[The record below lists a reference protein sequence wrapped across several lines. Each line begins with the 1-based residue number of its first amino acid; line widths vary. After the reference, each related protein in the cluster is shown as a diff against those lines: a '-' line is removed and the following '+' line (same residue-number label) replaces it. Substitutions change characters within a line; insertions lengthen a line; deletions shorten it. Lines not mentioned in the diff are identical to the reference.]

1 MRQLSGCFSLFISLL
16 LFLPAA
22 APLAAGQE
30 HALQPFSVQAVKEKG
45 RAAGFSLRDM
55 EGRKRT
61 LEEFRG
67 KVLLVHFWASWCDPC
82 KKEFPALSQLASDFG
97 PKGLV
102 VLGIAE
108 DSRERVE
115 AFLKENRAG
124 FPILLDQYGSVMRD
138 YRVSLIPVTVI
149 VGKDGLVEGTLLG
162 PRDYGSAEAREY
174 FEKILQ

>member
-1 MRQLSGCFSLFISLL
+1 MRQLSGCFSLFIFL
-16 LFLPAA
+16 LFLLAA

-30 HALQPFSVQAVKEKG
+30 HAWEPFSVQAVKEKG

-82 KKEFPALSQLASDFG
+82 KKEFPALSQLASEFG

-124 FPILLDQYGSVMRD
+124 FPILFDQYGSVMRD

-149 VGKDGLVEGTLLG
+149 VGKDGFVEGTLLG
-162 PRDYGSAEAREY
+162 PRDYGSAAAREY